1 MNCDKKNVKKNTED
15 ISFSV
20 FLYYDEHMFQKGVS
34 QVLKYS
40 NYYSDESRDYTL
52 TRMTVTA
59 NFSEKWK

>member
-1 MNCDKKNVKKNTED
+1 M
-15 ISFSV
+15 

-34 QVLKYS
+34 QVSKYS